1 LERDRNLVFTHSDF
15 EMTIDNS
22 KSGMTNDI
30 KTPVTI
36 NDSVSLTK
44 GKTPKANLK
53 MASKNPSKLDK
64 LSKKKTIKTRMEE
77 KTSDYLNNP
86 AEISNY

>member
-1 LERDRNLVFTHSDF
+1 
-15 EMTIDNS
+15 MTREIS

-30 KTPVTI
+30 KSPVTI
-36 NDSVSLTK
+36 NDSVSMTK

-53 MASKNPSKLDK
+53 MASKNPSKLGK
-64 LSKKKTIKTRMEE
+64 LSTKKTIKTSMEE